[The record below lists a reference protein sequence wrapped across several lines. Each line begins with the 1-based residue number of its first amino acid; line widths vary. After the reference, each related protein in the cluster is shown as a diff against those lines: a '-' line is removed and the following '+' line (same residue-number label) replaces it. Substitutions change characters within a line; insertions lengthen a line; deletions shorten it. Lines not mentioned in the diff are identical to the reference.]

1 MLTGMKHLHSTLAII
16 LLLALVVAIVITL
29 INYFG
34 SKPYNR
40 KIALLGLISAHL
52 QLVIG
57 FVLYFTSPLG
67 LSAFSGEN
75 MKNGLSRLYF
85 LEHPLMMLIAIV
97 LITIGYSKSKRAT
110 DNFTANKTVLIFY
123 ILGLIAILSRIPWST
138 WSLLA

>member
-16 LLLALVVAIVITL
+16 LLLALVFAIIITL

-52 QLVIG
+52 QLVVG

-67 LSAFSGEN
+67 VSAFSGEN
-75 MKNGLSRLYF
+75 MKNSLSRLYF
-85 LEHPLMMLIAIV
+85 LEHPLTMLIGIV

-123 ILGLIAILSRIPWST
+123 ILGLIAIASRIPWST